1 MKKIR
6 EYAGIVLMV
15 TGFIVMV
22 GVTGRADYAT
32 ATRTAFSDFKLLL
45 GLGVG
50 VMLMTIGGLLKGWLH
65 W

>member
-1 MKKIR
+1 VKKLRDYI
-6 EYAGIVLMV
+6 GVGLMV

-50 VMLMTIGGLLKGWLH
+50 VMLMTVGGLLKGWLH